1 MKQLAF
7 YFDSSSCSGCKA
19 CQVACKDQNSLEV
32 GLLWRRVYE
41 VTGGGW
47 ERCGAAWISTVFSYN
62 LSIACNHCE
71 QPICAEVCPTAA
83 IHKRADG
90 IVLIDARRCTGCQY
104 CSWACPYGAP
114 QFDHASGKMAKC
126 NFCVEQINTGLSPA
140 CVAACPLRSLD
151 FGERSELEAR
161 YDAAPTIYPLPETE
175 LTDPALVI
183 TPHADARRAV
193 LEPAQVTN
201 REEVK
206 LGGTLATEAQQV
218 AREGAVM

>member
-1 MKQLAF
+1 MKQVAF
-7 YFDSSSCSGCKA
+7 YFDSRSCSGCKA
-19 CQVACKDQNSLEV
+19 CQVACKDQNGLEV

-47 ERCGAAWISTVFSYN
+47 EKSGAAWVSSVFSYN

-90 IVLIDARRCTGCQY
+90 IVLIDGKRCTGCQY

-114 QFDHASGKMAKC
+114 QFDRASGRMTKC
-126 NFCVEQINTGLSPA
+126 NLCVERIDASLSPA

-161 YDAAPTIYPLPETE
+161 YGASPAIYPLPAVE
-175 LTDPALVI
+175 LTGPALII
-183 TPHADARRAV
+183 TPHLDFRRAAI
-193 LEPAQVTN
+193 ETAQVTN
-201 REEVK
+201 REEVN
-206 LGGTLATEAQQV
+206 LGKTLVIEALKI
-218 AREGAVM
+218 ARQGAVT

>member
-19 CQVACKDQNSLEV
+19 CQVACKDQNGLEV

-47 ERCGAAWISTVFSYN
+47 EKSASAWIPTVFSYH

-114 QFDHASGKMAKC
+114 QYDQASGRMTKC
-126 NFCVEQINTGLSPA
+126 NFCVERIDASLPPA

-161 YDAAPTIYPLPETE
+161 YGAAPAIYPLPVAEQTS
-175 LTDPALVI
+175 PALII
-183 TPHADARRAV
+183 TPHPDTRRAEI
-193 LEPAQVTN
+193 EPAQVTN
-201 REEVK
+201 REEVN
-206 LGGTLATEAQQV
+206 LGSTLVAEAV
-218 AREGAVM
+218 KIGREGAIT